1 MFDEIAAL
9 GSKGAA
15 ALSIKTARSP
25 VGARKYKLLYRA

>member
-25 VGARKYKLLYRA
+25 VGAQFSSYARF